1 MRGEG
6 EGEGSVELKS
16 LKNKKELCDRRDRFW
31 VRVRVSARA
40 RVRECVRE
48 GEGSAV
54 RSVYLVETRKGL
66 DFVLK
71 KGWCSLKVNIACG

>member
-1 MRGEG
+1 MGEG
-6 EGEGSVELKS
+6 EGE
-16 LKNKKELCDRRDRFW
+16 C
-31 VRVRVSARA
+31 ARA